1 MLRVQVAPV
10 LERNPRRGC
19 GVVAV
24 VLGQSRFVGQYGY
37 VVAPDRLCKTTGDAL
52 ADRCKG
58 CVPNSLLTAKDFA
71 VEVVTMAA
79 RLTDRQK
86 KKILADYVQTNNYCA
101 TAKINGVSAT
111 TVKNLVRANA
121 DIVEK
126 CEQKKEEN
134 TVDVLAYMDAQRETV
149 CQIIGKGLAVLNDPE
164 KLAEATPS
172 QITTA
177 IGTLIDK
184 WTTMGSAADSGG
196 GGVVLMPEVKTDA

>member
-1 MLRVQVAPV
+1 
-10 LERNPRRGC
+10 
-19 GVVAV
+19 
-24 VLGQSRFVGQYGY
+24 
-37 VVAPDRLCKTTGDAL
+37 
-52 ADRCKG
+52 
-58 CVPNSLLTAKDFA
+58 
-71 VEVVTMAA
+71 MAA

-134 TVDVLAYMDAQRETV
+134 TADVMEYMNDHKDLV
-149 CQIIGKGLAVLNDPE
+149 CSFIGKGLEMLNDPE
-164 KLAEATPS
+164 KLAAATLS

-177 IGTLIDK
+177 MGTLIDK
-184 WTTMGSAADSGG
+184 WAMISGG
-196 GGVVLMPEVKTDA
+196 PSDNGKEDELSKSLREMAEELESDD

>member
-1 MLRVQVAPV
+1 
-10 LERNPRRGC
+10 
-19 GVVAV
+19 
-24 VLGQSRFVGQYGY
+24 
-37 VVAPDRLCKTTGDAL
+37 
-52 ADRCKG
+52 
-58 CVPNSLLTAKDFA
+58 
-71 VEVVTMAA
+71 MAA

-134 TVDVLAYMDAQRETV
+134 TADVMEYMNDHKDLV
-149 CQIIGKGLAVLNDPE
+149 CSFIGKGLEMLNDPE
-164 KLAEATPS
+164 KLAAANLS

-177 IGTLIDK
+177 MGTLIDK
-184 WTTMGSAADSGG
+184 WAMISGG
-196 GGVVLMPEVKTDA
+196 PSDNGKEDELSKSLREMAEELESDE

>member
-1 MLRVQVAPV
+1 
-10 LERNPRRGC
+10 
-19 GVVAV
+19 
-24 VLGQSRFVGQYGY
+24 
-37 VVAPDRLCKTTGDAL
+37 
-52 ADRCKG
+52 
-58 CVPNSLLTAKDFA
+58 
-71 VEVVTMAA
+71 MAA

-111 TVKNLVRANA
+111 TVKNIVLANS

-134 TVDVLAYMDAQRETV
+134 TADVLAYMESQRDVV
-149 CQIIGKGLAVLNDPE
+149 CQIIGKGLAVLNDPA

-184 WTTMGSAADSGG
+184 WTLLQEKTANDDSER
-196 GGVVLMPEVKTDA
+196 VRVIIDV